1 MSIIS
6 KIVAAGTKLFNGL
19 SQEEGEKNVSDKT
32 VTPGMPELLRAAA
45 AEGAVLLENDGTL
58 PLKNGTAVSLF
69 GICSVEWFYTGYGSG
84 GEVIKPYAVNL
95 ADGVR
100 NCDALDLNEELTD
113 IYYEW
118 DKANPID
125 HGFWGHWP
133 RCYPEMPLT
142 AEIVKTASEKSD
154 VAVVTI
160 GRSSGEDRE
169 NALEKGSYYLTDEE
183 EKMLTLV
190 TKYFEKTVLL
200 FNIGSVMDFS
210 FIENYNISASMIV
223 WQGGMESG
231 NAVCDLLSGK
241 VCPSGKLTDTISRY
255 YEDYPSANSFG
266 GRNFNN
272 YEEDIYVGY
281 RFFETFY
288 KDRVLYPFGYGLS
301 YTDFEITC
309 EKAEKSGQDI
319 HFVFDVKNT
328 GNCAGAEV
336 LQLYVR
342 KPCKAIDNPA
352 RELIAFKKT
361 AVLAPN
367 ESEKIEITVSEKDIS
382 SYDSKGTTG
391 NPYCYV
397 IQKGRYEFFAGSN
410 VRSAVSVFSFKSEEN
425 KVVSEHTQVLA
436 PQLPFDIFKAVSTI
450 DGYILA
456 KTQAPAKVTDLKT
469 VITKNLPAE
478 IAQTGDKG
486 IKLIDVKNGKSTM
499 EQFVAQ
505 LDFDE
510 LEAIS
515 RGDYIMNSPLGVSGN
530 AGTFGGVLP
539 SLRDKSVPAVT
550 TTDGPSGIRLYATC
564 SLIPIGTLLAST
576 FNEDT
581 VCRVYSAISSEMV
594 DKGTDMLLAPGMNI
608 HRSVLCGRNFEYYSE
623 DPVVTGKIAA
633 AAVRGIQK
641 TGVSA
646 CPKHFAC
653 NNQEYRRNK
662 NDSRVSERALREIY
676 LKGFEICVKE
686 GKPKSIMTSY
696 NKINS
701 VYSHYNYE
709 LCTTVLRQEWG
720 YDGVVIT
727 DWWMQKGKS
736 PEFANVTDNAYR
748 IRGGIDVLMPGGG
761 RAGKHKPDGTV
772 KKSFENGGITLAE
785 LQQTAIHVLNH
796 AMNSTAM
803 DRMIGNTLN
812 L

>member
-1 MSIIS
+1 MSNLIN

-19 SQEEGEKNVSDKT
+19 SQEEGRKKAIDKS
-32 VTPGMPELLRAAA
+32 VTPGIPEILRAAA

-58 PLKNGTAVSLF
+58 PLKRGATVSLF
-69 GICSVEWFYTGYGSG
+69 GICQLEWFYTGYGSG
-84 GEVIKPYAVNL
+84 GDVIKPYGVNL
-95 ADGVR
+95 ADGVK
-100 NCDALDLNEELTD
+100 NCDALKLNEQLLD
-113 IYYEW
+113 IYEQW
-118 DKANPID
+118 NKKNPVD
-125 HGFWGHWP
+125 HGYWGHWP
-133 RCYPEMPLT
+133 RSYDEMPLT
-142 AEIVKTASEKSD
+142 AEAVKAASENSD
-154 VAVVTI
+154 TAVITI

-169 NALEKGSYYLTDEE
+169 NVLEKGSYYLTDKEE
-183 EKMLTLV
+183 NMLSLV
-190 TKYFEKTVLL
+190 TEYFDKTVVL
-200 FNIGSVMDFS
+200 FNIGSIMDFS
-210 FIENYNISASMIV
+210 FLERYKINSALIV

-231 NAVCDLLSGK
+231 NAVCNLLSGK
-241 VCPSGKLTDTISRY
+241 ACPSGKLTDTVSRY
-255 YEDYPSANSFG
+255 YEDYPSCSSFG
-266 GRNFNN
+266 GKNYNN

-301 YTDFEITC
+301 YTDFKIECKKTEKADNKLSFVFEITNI
-309 EKAEKSGQDI
+309 GR
-319 HFVFDVKNT
+319 
-328 GNCAGAEV
+328 CAGAEV
-336 LQLYVR
+336 LQLYVK
-342 KPCKAIDNPA
+342 KPCLSIDTPA

-361 AVLAPN
+361 AVLELN
-367 ESEKIEITVSEKDIS
+367 ESEEIRLVVNEADIA
-382 SYDSKGTTG
+382 SYDSKGATG

-397 IQKGRYEFFAGSN
+397 LQKGNYELFAGNS
-410 VRSAVSVFSFKSEEN
+410 VRCAESIFSFELEDS

-436 PQLPFDIFKAVSTI
+436 PQKSFDIFKAVQSEN
-450 DGYILA
+450 GYILA
-456 KTQAPAKVTDLKT
+456 KAQVPVKVNNLKE
-469 VITKNLPAE
+469 IILKNLPVE
-478 IAQTGDKG
+478 IKQTGDRG
-486 IKLIDVKNGKSTM
+486 IKLIDVKNGKATM

-515 RGDYIMNSPLGVSGN
+515 RGDYTMNSPLGASGN
-530 AGTFGGVLP
+530 AGAFAGVLP
-539 SLRDKSVPAVT
+539 SLREKGVPAVI
-550 TTDGPSGIRLYATC
+550 TTDGPSGIRLYSCC

-576 FNEDT
+576 FNENT
-581 VCRVYSAISSEMV
+581 VQAVYTALSNEMLE
-594 DKGTDMLLAPGMNI
+594 KGTDMLLAPGMNI
-608 HRSVLCGRNFEYYSE
+608 HRNVLCGRNFEYYSE

-633 AAVRGIQK
+633 AAVRGIQS

-709 LCTTVLRQEWG
+709 LCTSVLRKEWG

-727 DWWMQKGKS
+727 DWWMQHGRS
-736 PEFANVTDNAYR
+736 PEFDNVSDNAYR

-761 RAGKHKPDGTV
+761 YSGRRRPDGTV
-772 KKSFENGGITLAE
+772 KKSFENDGITLAE
-785 LQQTAIHVLNH
+785 LQQTAIRVLNH

-803 DRMIGNTLN
+803 NRIDFQQG
-812 L
+812 

>member
-1 MSIIS
+1 MSNLIN

-19 SQEEGEKNVSDKT
+19 SQEEGRKKAIDKS
-32 VTPGMPELLRAAA
+32 VTPGMPEILRAAA

-58 PLKNGTAVSLF
+58 PLKSGATVSLF
-69 GICSVEWFYTGYGSG
+69 GICHLEWFYTGYGSG
-84 GEVIKPYAVNL
+84 GDVIKPYGVNL
-95 ADGVR
+95 ADGVK
-100 NCDALDLNEELTD
+100 NCDALKLNKQLLD
-113 IYYEW
+113 IYEQW
-118 DKANPID
+118 TKKNPVD
-125 HGFWGHWP
+125 HGYWGHWP
-133 RCYPEMPLT
+133 RCYDEMPLT
-142 AEIVKTASEKSD
+142 AEIVKAASEKSD
-154 VAVVTI
+154 IAVVTI

-169 NALEKGSYYLTDEE
+169 NILEKGSYYLTDKEE
-183 EKMLTLV
+183 NMLSLV
-190 TKYFEKTVLL
+190 TEYFDKTVVL
-200 FNIGSVMDFS
+200 FNIGSIMDIS
-210 FIENYNISASMIV
+210 FLERYKINSALIV

-241 VCPSGKLTDTISRY
+241 VCPSGKLTDTVSRY
-255 YEDYPSANSFG
+255 YEDYPSCNSFG
-266 GRNFNN
+266 GKNYNI

-301 YTDFEITC
+301 YTDFKIEC
-309 EKAEKSGQDI
+309 KKAEKTDNKLS
-319 HFVFDVKNT
+319 FVFEIKNI
-328 GNCAGAEV
+328 GKCAGAEV
-336 LQLYVR
+336 LQLYVK
-342 KPCKAIDNPA
+342 KPCAVIDNPA

-361 AVLAPN
+361 AVLEPN
-367 ESEKIEITVSEKDIS
+367 ESEEIKLAVNEADIA
-382 SYDSKGTTG
+382 SYDSNGAAG

-397 IQKGRYEFFAGSN
+397 LQKGKYEFFAGNS
-410 VRSAVSVFSFKSEEN
+410 VRCAESVFSFELEDN

-436 PQLPFDIFKAVSTI
+436 PKKSFDIFKAVQSES
-450 DGYILA
+450 GYILA
-456 KTQAPAKVTDLKT
+456 KAQVPAKVNNLKE
-469 VITKNLPAE
+469 IILKNLPAE
-478 IAQTGDKG
+478 IKQTGDRG
-486 IKLIDVKNGKSTM
+486 IKLIDVKNGKATM

-515 RGDYIMNSPLGVSGN
+515 RGDYTMNSPLGASGN
-530 AGTFGGVLP
+530 AGAFAGVLP
-539 SLRDKSVPAVT
+539 SLREKGVPAVI
-550 TTDGPSGIRLYATC
+550 TTDGPSGIRLYSCC

-576 FNEDT
+576 FNEKT
-581 VCRVYSAISSEMV
+581 VQAVYTALSNEMLE
-594 DKGTDMLLAPGMNI
+594 KGTDMLLAPGMNI
-608 HRSVLCGRNFEYYSE
+608 HRNVLCGRNFEYYSE

-633 AAVRGIQK
+633 AAVRGIQS

-709 LCTTVLRQEWG
+709 LCTSVLRKEWG

-727 DWWMQKGKS
+727 DWWMQPGRS
-736 PEFANVTDNAYR
+736 PEFYNVSDNAYR

-761 RAGKHKPDGTV
+761 YAGRRRPDGTV
-772 KKSFENGGITLAE
+772 KKSFKNGGITLAE

-803 DRMIGNTLN
+803 NRFNFQQG
-812 L
+812 

>member
-6 KIVAAGTKLFNGL
+6 KIVSKGITLFNGL
-19 SQEEGEKNVSDKT
+19 SQDEGEKTAVDKSVT
-32 VTPGMPELLRAAA
+32 VGMPELLRKVAS
-45 AEGAVLLENDGTL
+45 EGAILLENDGVL
-58 PLKNGTAVSLF
+58 PLKQGTRVSLF
-69 GICSVEWFYTGYGSG
+69 GICNINWFYTGYGSG

-100 NCDALDLNEELTD
+100 NCDSLELNEQLVD
-113 IYYEW
+113 IYTKW

-133 RCYPEMPLT
+133 RCYPEMPLND
-142 AEIVKTASEKSD
+142 EIVKTASEKSD
-154 VAVVTI
+154 VAIVTI

-183 EKMLTLV
+183 KNMLTLV
-190 TKYFEKTVLL
+190 TKYFDKTVLL

-210 FIENYNISASMIV
+210 FVENYNINASMIV

-241 VCPSGKLTDTISRY
+241 VCPSGKLTDTIARY

-281 RFFETFY
+281 RYFETFY

-309 EKAEKSGQDI
+309 KGAEKSNSQI
-319 HFVFDVKNT
+319 NFVFSVKNT
-328 GNCAGAEV
+328 GKCAGAEV
-336 LQLYVR
+336 VQLYVK
-342 KPCKAIDNPA
+342 KPCDVIDNPA
-352 RELIAFKKT
+352 RELVAFAKT
-361 AVLAPN
+361 AVLEPDC
-367 ESEKIEITVSEKDIS
+367 SEEIAFTVVEKDIA
-382 SYDSKGTTG
+382 SYDSKGATG

-397 IQKGRYEFFAGSN
+397 IQKGEYEFFAGNN
-410 VRSAVSVFSFKSEEN
+410 VRSAVSVFKFTADEN
-425 KVVSEHTQVLA
+425 KVVSEHNQVLA
-436 PQLPFDIFKAVSTI
+436 PQLPFDIFKAVSTD

-456 KTQAPAKVTDLKT
+456 KTQAPSKTNNLKDI
-469 VITKNLPAE
+469 ITKNLPKE

-486 IKLIDVKNGKSTM
+486 IKLIDVKNGSATM
-499 EQFVAQ
+499 EDFVAQ

-539 SLRDKSVPAVT
+539 SLRDKGVPAVT

-564 SLIPIGTLLAST
+564 SLIPIGTLLASS
-576 FNEDT
+576 FNEKT
-581 VCRVYSAISSEMV
+581 VCEVYTALSGEMI

-608 HRSVLCGRNFEYYSE
+608 HRNILCGRNFEYYSE
-623 DPVVTGKIAA
+623 DPVVTGKIAS
-633 AAVRGIQK
+633 AAVKGIQA

-653 NNQEYRRNK
+653 NNQEFRRNK

-709 LCTTVLRQEWG
+709 LCTTVLRNEWG

-736 PEFANVTDNAYR
+736 PEFENVTNNAYR

-761 RAGKHKPDGTV
+761 RVGKHKPDGTV
-772 KKSFENGGITLAE
+772 KKSLDNNGITIAE
-785 LQQTAIHVLNH
+785 LQQTAIHVLHH

-803 DRMIGNTLN
+803 DRMNA
-812 L
+812 

>member
-1 MSIIS
+1 MSKIIS
-6 KIVAAGTKLFNGL
+6 KIVSIGTKLMNGL
-19 SQEEGEKNVSDKT
+19 SQEEGIKEVTDKT
-32 VTPGMPELLRAAA
+32 VTAGMPELLRAAA

-58 PLKNGTAVSLF
+58 PLRKGEKLSLF
-69 GICSVEWFYTGYGSG
+69 GICQLEWFYTGYGSG
-84 GEVIKPYAVNL
+84 GEVITPYAVNL
-95 ADGVR
+95 ADGVK
-100 NCDALDLNEELTD
+100 NCDALELNEQLLG
-113 IYYEW
+113 IYAEW
-118 DKANPID
+118 NKANPID

-133 RCYPEMPLT
+133 RCYDEMPLT
-142 AEIVKTASEKSD
+142 DEMVKAASECSST
-154 VAVVTI
+154 AVVTI

-183 EKMLTLV
+183 ENMLSLV
-190 TKYFEKTVLL
+190 TKYFSKTVVL
-200 FNIGSVMDFS
+200 FNIGSIMDFS
-210 FIENYNISASMIV
+210 FIENYKINAAMIV

-241 VCPSGKLTDTISRY
+241 VCPSGRLTDTVARY
-255 YEDYPSANSFG
+255 YEDYPSCHSFG
-266 GRNFNN
+266 GRNYNN

-288 KDRVLYPFGYGLS
+288 QDRVLYPFGYGLS
-301 YTDFEITC
+301 YTDFKITC
-309 EKAEKSGQDI
+309 EQAEKTDSSI
-319 HFVFDVKNT
+319 HFVFSVKNI

-336 LQLYVR
+336 LQLYVQ
-342 KPCKAIDNPA
+342 KPCIAIDNPA
-352 RELIAFKKT
+352 RELIAFRKT
-361 AVLAPN
+361 AVLKPN
-367 ESEKIEITVSEKDIS
+367 ESEKIEITVSEKDIA
-382 SYDSKGTTG
+382 SYDSKGATG

-397 IQKGRYEFFAGSN
+397 IQKGEYEFFAGN
-410 VRSAVSVFSFKSEEN
+410 HVRSADFVFSFDAEEHQ
-425 KVVSEHTQVLA
+425 VVSEHSQVLA
-436 PQLPFDIFKAVSTI
+436 PKDSFDVFKAVKNEE
-450 DGYILA
+450 GYILA
-456 KTQAPAKVTDLKT
+456 KTQVPTKANNLRDIILKNMP
-469 VITKNLPAE
+469 KE
-478 IAQTGDKG
+478 IAQTGDMG
-486 IKLIDVKNGKSTM
+486 IKLADVKNGKAAM

-505 LDFDE
+505 LSFDE

-515 RGDYIMNSPLGVSGN
+515 RGDYTMNSPLGVSGN
-530 AGTFGGVLP
+530 AGAFGGVLP
-539 SLRDKSVPAVT
+539 SLREKGVPAVT
-550 TTDGPSGIRLYATC
+550 TTDGPSGIRLYASC

-576 FNEDT
+576 FNEKT
-581 VCRVYSAISSEMV
+581 VCDVYTAISSEMV

-623 DPVVTGKIAA
+623 DPVVSGKIAA
-633 AAVRGIQK
+633 AAVRGIQA

-709 LCTTVLRQEWG
+709 LCTTVLRNEWG

-736 PEFANVTDNAYR
+736 PEFDHVTDNAYR

-761 RAGKHKPDGTV
+761 RAGKKKPDGTV
-772 KKSFENGGITLAE
+772 KKSYENGGITLAE

-803 DRMIGNTLN
+803 DRMIGD
-812 L
+812 